1 MNFKKLL
8 IIVAVVVVLVG
19 SWKYFTRVDRT
30 NAVAVANAFTK
41 AMKSK
46 DTSAA
51 SGFYHPGQ
59 ASQWREQTDE
69 KLSGMR
75 SGAKERFF
83 ERIPETPEFSA
94 PVTTAGKTMVV
105 SADKQYSLEMT
116 QVDGKWYVAK
126 E

>member
-1 MNFKKLL
+1 
-8 IIVAVVVVLVG
+8 
-19 SWKYFTRVDRT
+19 
-30 NAVAVANAFTK
+30 
-41 AMKSK
+41 
-46 DTSAA
+46 
-51 SGFYHPGQ
+51 
-59 ASQWREQTDE
+59 
-69 KLSGMR
+69 MR